1 VTTPSKPGKQ
11 TQEKTMI
18 NPLKISEM
26 LSQANQMQEEVQ
38 RKLGETVVEG
48 SSGGSA
54 VIATMNGKKQLLRIR
69 IDPSAVIGLGGG
81 QPDVEMLEDLVVA
94 AVNDAGR
101 RADEAIKS
109 SVQGILGGL
118 KLPGLT

>member
-1 VTTPSKPGKQ
+1 
-11 TQEKTMI
+11 MM

-38 RKLGETVVEG
+38 RKLAQTVVEAT
-48 SSGGSA
+48 SGGGP
-54 VIATMNGKKQLLRIR
+54 VTATMNGKKQLLKLR
-69 IDPSAVIGLGGG
+69 IDPAAVVGLSGG

-94 AVNDAGR
+94 AVNEAGR
-101 RADEAIKS
+101 KAEEALQS

-118 KLPGLT
+118 KLPGLD